1 MNKNLITR
9 IIVAAIFGPLI
20 ILCSYIGGYW
30 LAGMLLLLVAIGII
44 EFLANGN
51 IKANMVSFWIT
62 LPLVI
67 GTATVSMLVSSQS
80 GYMVFIAFFLLIG
93 LILSV
98 CKMPPELLYMRYAS
112 LVWGAVYLG
121 LLYPFVFYI
130 RSEFPES
137 GGDWLLFLFGTI
149 WLSDTLAMWVGKTIG
164 SKKLA
169 THVSPGKTA
178 EGFIGGIFGGLLIAV
193 LLGYWRLSAITLPLL
208 VVAGLCVSIV
218 GQLGDLVESVWK
230 RAVGIK
236 DSSAIVPGHGGILD
250 RFDSLLFSA
259 PILYWFLKFIVYG

>member
-30 LAGMLLLLVAIGII
+30 LAGMLLLFVGIGII
-44 EFLANGN
+44 EFLVNSN
-51 IKANMVSFWIT
+51 IKSNMSSFWIT
-62 LPLVI
+62 LLFVI
-67 GTATVSMLVSSQS
+67 GTAAVSMMISAQS
-80 GYMVFIAFFLLIG
+80 GYIVFIVFFILIG
-93 LILSV
+93 LILSI
-98 CKMPPELLYMRYAS
+98 CKMPPELLYMRYAN
-112 LVWGAVYLG
+112 LVWGGAYLG
-121 LLYPFVFYI
+121 LLYPFAYYI

-149 WLSDTLAMWVGKTIG
+149 WLSDTLAMWVGKTVG

-169 THVSPGKTA
+169 PHVSPGKTV
-178 EGFIGGIFGGLLIAV
+178 EGFIGGIFGGVLVAV
-193 LLGYWRLSAITLPLL
+193 ILGYWRLAVIPLPIL
-208 VVAGLCVSIV
+208 VAAGLCISII
-218 GQLGDLVESVWK
+218 GQLGDLVESIWK

-236 DSSAIVPGHGGILD
+236 DSSAVVPGHGGILD

-259 PILYWFLKFIVYG
+259 PILYWFLKLIVYG